1 MILYVCH
8 THRIYSTKNEPLSKL
23 LTLGDCD
30 VSGHF
35 ILGKHCAILV
45 SDVDKSH
52 ACVGTED
59 I

>member
-1 MILYVCH
+1 MCAQ
-8 THRIYSTKNEPLSKL
+8 THRIYNTKNEPLSKL

-35 ILGKHCAILV
+35 ILGKNCAILV
-45 SDVDKSH
+45 SDVDKGH
-52 ACVGTED
+52 ACLGTED